1 MSLIHYAWSF
11 ARRRA
16 LLALSA
22 VAIALG
28 VAVLFTVLAVLN
40 GFLAQFEGTMR
51 DFSGDLTVRPLPS
64 AWGGSQEIETYF
76 DSIHSVQGVATVE
89 ARLNW
94 FGLVGRRGSRA
105 LSDPR
110 SSDLNG
116 LLLVGIDDFDWKP
129 QDDPNALPPLRLGHA
144 AATRMGVSPGDT
156 LEVISFQPRPGRA
169 PIPARLSFSVV
180 ESFSSGQHD
189 QDLDRALVPRS
200 SLLPL
205 TQLKT
210 PFTELVIRVNDGID
224 PESLQTIIQEQ
235 LEQDGLARP
244 SWPSVQ
250 TWRDNA
256 GNFLRAVENQRG
268 MLVMMF
274 FFIVLVAAYQ
284 LVATL
289 TLTVTEKR
297 RDIGVLG
304 ALGATPGRII
314 RFWVS
319 LGTLVSFF
327 GVSLGLGLGYLL
339 TSNLKSIEL
348 ILGGGEKIFLP
359 EIYQFE
365 EIPVLIDTYSVAL
378 LAGATLAAGL
388 VFSLIPAW
396 RAARRP
402 ILQAMIRR

>member
-1 MSLIHYAWSF
+1 MSLLHYAWSF

-40 GFLAQFEGTMR
+40 GFLAEFEGTMR
-51 DFSGDLTVRPLPS
+51 SFAGDLTVRPLPIS
-64 AWGGSQEIETYF
+64 WGGPGEFQPYV
-76 DSIHSVQGVATVE
+76 DSIESVPGVAKVE

-94 FGLVGRRGSRA
+94 FGLVGRRGSRS

-116 LLLVGIDDFDWKP
+116 LLLVGVDDFDWA
-129 QDDPNALPPLRLGHA
+129 DDPSSASLPPLRLGKTA
-144 AATRMGVSPGDT
+144 AKRLGVNAGDT
-156 LEVISFQPRPGRA
+156 LEVVSFQPRPGRA
-169 PIPARLSFSVV
+169 PIPARLSFSVT

-189 QDLDRALVPRS
+189 QDLDRALVPRTA
-200 SLLPL
+200 LLPL
-205 TQLKT
+205 TNLDT
-210 PFTELVIRVNDGID
+210 PFTEIIIRVQGEID
-224 PESLQTIIQEQ
+224 PESLVPALSAQ
-235 LEQDGLARP
+235 LEKDGLAES
-244 SWPSVQ
+244 SWQSVQ
-250 TWRDNA
+250 SWRDNA
-256 GNFLRAVENQRG
+256 GNFLRAVENQKG

-274 FFIVLVAAYQ
+274 FFIVLVAAFQ

-289 TLTVTEKR
+289 TLTVTEKK

-314 RFWVS
+314 RFWVLMGS
-319 LGTLVSFF
+319 IVSFI
-327 GVSLGLGLGYLL
+327 GVSLGIGLGYLL
-339 TSNLKSIEL
+339 TSNLESLEL
-348 ILGGGEKIFLP
+348 IMGGGEKIFLP

-365 EIPVLIDTYSVAL
+365 EIPILIDPSAIAL
-378 LAGATLAAGL
+378 LAGATMAAGIL
-388 VFSLIPAW
+388 FSMIPAW

-402 ILQAMIRR
+402 VLQAMSRR

>member
-1 MSLIHYAWSF
+1 
-11 ARRRA
+11 
-16 LLALSA
+16 
-22 VAIALG
+22 
-28 VAVLFTVLAVLN
+28 
-40 GFLAQFEGTMR
+40 
-51 DFSGDLTVRPLPS
+51 
-64 AWGGSQEIETYF
+64 
-76 DSIHSVQGVATVE
+76 
-89 ARLNW
+89 
-94 FGLVGRRGSRA
+94 
-105 LSDPR
+105 
-110 SSDLNG
+110 
-116 LLLVGIDDFDWKP
+116 
-129 QDDPNALPPLRLGHA
+129 
-144 AATRMGVSPGDT
+144 
-156 LEVISFQPRPGRA
+156 
-169 PIPARLSFSVV
+169 
-180 ESFSSGQHD
+180 
-189 QDLDRALVPRS
+189 
-200 SLLPL
+200 
-205 TQLKT
+205 
-210 PFTELVIRVNDGID
+210 
-224 PESLQTIIQEQ
+224 
-235 LEQDGLARP
+235 
-244 SWPSVQ
+244 
-250 TWRDNA
+250 
-256 GNFLRAVENQRG
+256 
-268 MLVMMF
+268 
-274 FFIVLVAAYQ
+274 LVAAYQ